1 MGDDEDSSEP
11 EATDLAG
18 ILAVQQRARI
28 AAGLGE
34 IQWLGEVRGAQAYC
48 LDCAVPA
55 KGVAAKVQANWL
67 TALATVL
74 GLR

>member
-1 MGDDEDSSEP
+1 MVHDGRRVGFADDH
-11 EATDLAG
+11 
-18 ILAVQQRARI
+18 
-28 AAGLGE
+28 AGLLQL
-34 IQWLGEVRGAQAYC
+34 QWLGQVRGAQAYC

-55 KGVAAKVQANWL
+55 KGVTARVQANWL